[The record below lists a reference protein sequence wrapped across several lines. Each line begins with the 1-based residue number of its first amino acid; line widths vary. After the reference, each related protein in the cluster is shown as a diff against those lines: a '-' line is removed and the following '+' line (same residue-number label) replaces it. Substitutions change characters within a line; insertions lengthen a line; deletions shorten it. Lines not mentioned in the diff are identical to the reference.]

1 VTPIGSYRS
10 FPCVA
15 PYTRRF
21 ALLQQRFGD
30 RASHRADAAAAP
42 VTRMGFAMFLP
53 FAFCSL
59 RKGFE
64 FGQNGGE
71 KFRNRRMNMHCAL
84 YYRIRRLRIHDV
96 QQNVNYFIVDHDSA
110 GRMKSGMALDH
121 RTIFQSSQPFLY
133 APVRPSGNFI
143 LACFNTFHIDADI
156 AIDSK
161 TIFGTSASN
170 MGRVRAGNERLCWY
184 TSRIDTGAT
193 KLVAFNNGDRHARIR
208 KPRSQR
214 RTCLAGPDNDGIEL
228 SRHEAPSFK
237 EDRRPLGQR
246 PLQSPCAG
254 P

>member
-143 LACFNTFHIDADI
+143 LACFNTFSYRRGH
-156 AIDSK
+156 
-161 TIFGTSASN
+161 
-170 MGRVRAGNERLCWY
+170 
-184 TSRIDTGAT
+184 
-193 KLVAFNNGDRHARIR
+193 RH
-208 KPRSQR
+208 
-214 RTCLAGPDNDGIEL
+214 
-228 SRHEAPSFK
+228 
-237 EDRRPLGQR
+237 
-246 PLQSPCAG
+246 
-254 P
+254 